1 MAGEEEWWVR
11 WVWEMLRALS
21 CPRYKKQAM
30 PDIPDKARYLQS
42 ISVDS
47 RRPEEPADM
56 WISF

>member
-1 MAGEEEWWVR
+1 
-11 WVWEMLRALS
+11 MLRALS
-21 CPRYKKQAM
+21 CPRYKKQAV
-30 PDIPDKARYLQS
+30 PDIPYKASYLQS